1 MNLITLIFA
10 ALLGTQA
17 PDINGTWK
25 MIPDR
30 SGSPTQTPPVPEM
43 TLRLASSADEV
54 RVNWLSGADPGEV
67 VYTMVAPPPKA
78 GGTPADPPAAGVKRA
93 YWQDGKLVLERGG
106 TINGQTV
113 SMKQSLS
120 LDPATNEL
128 VVERLVIV
136 QHGYTLKGTP
146 NYATVKDVFARAQ

>member
-1 MNLITLIFA
+1 MTLISLIFA
-10 ALLGTQA
+10 ALLATQA

-30 SGSPTQTPPVPEM
+30 SGSPTQTPPVTEM
-43 TLRLASSADEV
+43 TMSLLSSGDEIHLK
-54 RVNWLSGADPGEV
+54 WLSGAEPGDV
-67 VYTMVAPPPKA
+67 VYTLVAPPKPSD
-78 GGTPADPPAAGVKRA
+78 TPADPPAAGVKRA
-93 YWQDGKLVLERGG
+93 YWQGNKLVLERGG

-113 SMKQSLS
+113 SMKQSLT

-128 VVERLVIV
+128 TLERIVIV

-146 NYATVKDVFARAQ
+146 NYATVKDVFTRQ